1 VTRLFRG
8 NPRLLVL
15 AVPTAV
21 GMVPL
26 KWLYDESELRHL
38 DFSPLLTGVIAA
50 EVFIIGFILSG
61 TTADFKEADAP
72 ARRTGGE
79 RGDHR
84 RRMPDR
90 TLNSVCRKFANAC
103 RCWQKSAR
111 PSATGCGTR
120 QIWMTS

>member
-15 AVPTAV
+15 AVPTTV

-61 TTADFKEADAP
+61 TTADFKEAERLP
-72 ARRTGGE
+72 GE
-79 RGDHR
+79 
-84 RRMPDR
+84 
-90 TLNSVCRKFANAC
+90 LAASVETIADECLIVR
-103 RCWQKSAR
+103 
-111 PSATGCGTR
+111 
-120 QIWMTS
+120 